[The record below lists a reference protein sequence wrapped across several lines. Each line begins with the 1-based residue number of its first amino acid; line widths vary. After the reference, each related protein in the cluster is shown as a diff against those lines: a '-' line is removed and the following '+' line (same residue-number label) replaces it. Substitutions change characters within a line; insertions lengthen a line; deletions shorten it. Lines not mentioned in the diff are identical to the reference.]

1 MSSQTNTFNNQT
13 KSSSSKVPSKEPRLV
28 FNLDEFREMKKLE
41 SAGDVIAI
49 ENLKKKVRQRME
61 LEQTSG
67 KYNIFNYLSENQTK
81 DIKQLLI
88 YH

>member
-1 MSSQTNTFNNQT
+1 
-13 KSSSSKVPSKEPRLV
+13 
-28 FNLDEFREMKKLE
+28 MKRLE
-41 SAGDVIAI
+41 SAGDVVAV

-81 DIKQLLI
+81 DIK
-88 YH
+88 